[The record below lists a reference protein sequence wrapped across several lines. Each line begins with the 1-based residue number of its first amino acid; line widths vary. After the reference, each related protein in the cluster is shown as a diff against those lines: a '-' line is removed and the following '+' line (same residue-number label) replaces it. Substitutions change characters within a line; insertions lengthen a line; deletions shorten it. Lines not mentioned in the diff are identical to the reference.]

1 MATLRKV
8 YLDNA
13 ATTPL
18 STAAR
23 AVYQNDELM
32 STYGNPSSL
41 HFEGVKAAR
50 LLDESRI
57 KIAKCLNCSPNE
69 LFFTSGATESNNWFL
84 NSVQGLSKYFPS
96 KNAKRHEKV
105 IFTSNVEHHSI
116 LEPFKKNMDSSYRFI
131 PVNCNSFSSSE
142 LDYDFSKVGIV
153 LPDEKMF
160 SKPLHGCKI
169 YPIVSLMMVNNEIGT
184 INPIKEI
191 ASYVHTAGG
200 IIHTD
205 ATQAVGHIPV
215 DIKALDVDALTFSAH
230 KFGGPKGVG
239 CLYIKKSKQ
248 YLFSPF
254 IYGGG
259 QERQFRSGTE
269 NVVGITA
276 MAAALEE
283 ATKQMRMVN
292 CLVAPNVLYQHYR
305 EDCIKALSECASIA
319 INGADYIQDGKYHPS
334 MWQYPGILN
343 ISIDGVE
350 AESLVSLTSMC
361 GVYISTGSACNSHA
375 VEPSYV
381 LKAIGLS
388 DEKAFCSV
396 RISFGPQNLPSD
408 INYAI
413 KSLTTAVKIL
423 KKENMP

>member
-1 MATLRKV
+1 
-8 YLDNA
+8 
-13 ATTPL
+13 
-18 STAAR
+18 
-23 AVYQNDELM
+23 
-32 STYGNPSSL
+32 
-41 HFEGVKAAR
+41 
-50 LLDESRI
+50 
-57 KIAKCLNCSPNE
+57 
-69 LFFTSGATESNNWFL
+69 
-84 NSVQGLSKYFPS
+84 
-96 KNAKRHEKV
+96 
-105 IFTSNVEHHSI
+105 
-116 LEPFKKNMDSSYRFI
+116 
-131 PVNCNSFSSSE
+131 
-142 LDYDFSKVGIV
+142 
-153 LPDEKMF
+153 
-160 SKPLHGCKI
+160 
-169 YPIVSLMMVNNEIGT
+169 MMVNNEIGT

-283 ATKQMRMVN
+283 AIKQMRMVN

-305 EDCIKALSECASIA
+305 EDCIKALSECASIT

-388 DEKAFCSV
+388 DEKALCSV

-423 KKENMP
+423 KKENVP